1 MTATGTCAGRG
12 RLSIPDHARVFR
24 WQRDTDEKENKMNE
38 TPIDYPKSR
47 KFSAPLGSVRYG
59 RLRFLSGASNVTV
72 HTDPSTTDLYH
83 ARFEGSLDS
92 PNYTDATDRYEITI
106 AGGASNVVIGNR

>member
-1 MTATGTCAGRG
+1 MATRH
-12 RLSIPDHARVFR
+12 R
-24 WQRDTDEKENKMNE
+24 RDRENNMNE
-38 TPIDYPKSR
+38 TPIDHPKSMES
-47 KFSAPLGSVRYG
+47 SAPLDSVRTG